1 MLLNNNKSYSQGCSN
16 SYPKQFYHLIKRL
29 IIYLPY
35 LQLLKVLLQFLQEA
49 ILLANQTS
57 YTI

>member
-1 MLLNNNKSYSQGCSN
+1 MF
-16 SYPKQFYHLIKRL
+16 KQLPQAVLPLIKRL